1 MKERIIFH
9 IDVNNAFLS
18 WTAVYLLK
26 NGYKK
31 DIRKEPSII
40 GGDEKSRRGIVLA
53 KSPIAKKYG
62 VITAE
67 TIYSAKKK
75 CPKLE
80 IYPPNYQWYYEKSR
94 ELMEYLSK
102 YSPNFEQFSID
113 ECFLEMTGMN
123 YIYDDLIKLANH
135 IKNEIKERFGYTV
148 NIGIGNNKLCAK
160 MASDFLKPDKVHTL
174 YDYEVKE
181 KMYPLP
187 IGDLFGVGKSTR
199 EKLQSLGIKTI
210 GDLADFDITVLRRYF
225 KNQAEYVINSARGIN
240 NEEVDSSTY
249 IPKGISNELTIS
261 KDTNNYNE
269 LCVYLRRLS
278 NLLARRVREQNK
290 YANVIAV
297 ILKDKNFKRTT
308 HQKKLKNPINTE
320 EEIYSVSSKI
330 LKEML
335 GLEKIRLI
343 GIRLDDLVIKK
354 SYQTSLFE
362 EENVDQNLEKL
373 EKTIDKLKEKYG
385 EDVIKKII

>member
-1 MKERIIFH
+1 MH

-18 WTAVYLLK
+18 WTAIDLL
-26 NGYKK
+26 NHGYKY
-31 DIRKEPSII
+31 DIRNFCAVI
-40 GGDEKSRRGIVLA
+40 GGDEENRRGVVLA
-53 KSPIAKKYG
+53 KSINAKKVG
-62 VITAE
+62 IVSGESLFTAR
-67 TIYSAKKK
+67 KKFPRLK
-75 CPKLE
+75 V
-80 IYPPNYQWYYEKSR
+80 YPPNYEFYEEMSNK
-94 ELMEYLSK
+94 LFGLLSK
-102 YSPNFEQFSID
+102 YTPDIQKASID
-113 ECFLEMTGMN
+113 ECYLDYGKVK
-123 YIYDDLIKLANH
+123 KLYGDEKEFAYKLKDE
-135 IKNEIKERFGYTV
+135 IKNTLGFTV
-148 NIGIGNNKLCAK
+148 NIGIANNMLCAK

-225 KNQAEYVINSARGIN
+225 KNQAEYLINSARGIN

-278 NLLARRVREQNK
+278 SLLARRVREQNK

-335 GLEKIRLI
+335 ETEKIRLI

>member
-1 MKERIIFH
+1 MH

-18 WTAVYLLK
+18 WTAIDLL
-26 NGYKK
+26 NHGYKY
-31 DIRKEPSII
+31 DIRNFCAVI
-40 GGDEKSRRGIVLA
+40 GGDEENRRGVVLA
-53 KSPIAKKYG
+53 KSINAKKVG
-62 VITAE
+62 IVSGESLFTAR
-67 TIYSAKKK
+67 KKFPRLK
-75 CPKLE
+75 V
-80 IYPPNYQWYYEKSR
+80 YPPNYEFYEEMSNK
-94 ELMEYLSK
+94 LFDLLSK
-102 YSPNFEQFSID
+102 YTPDIQKASID
-113 ECFLEMTGMN
+113 ECYLDYGKVK
-123 YIYDDLIKLANH
+123 KLYGDEKEFAYKLKDE
-135 IKNEIKERFGYTV
+135 IKNTLGFTV
-148 NIGIGNNKLCAK
+148 NIGIANNMLCAK

-225 KNQAEYVINSARGIN
+225 KNQAEYLINSARGIN

-335 GLEKIRLI
+335 ETEKIRLI

>member
-1 MKERIIFH
+1 MH

-18 WTAVYLLK
+18 WTAIDLL
-26 NGYKK
+26 NHGYKY
-31 DIRKEPSII
+31 DIRNFCAVI
-40 GGDEKSRRGIVLA
+40 GGDEENRRGVVLA
-53 KSPIAKKYG
+53 KSINAKKVG
-62 VITAE
+62 IVSGESLFTAR
-67 TIYSAKKK
+67 KKFQRLK
-75 CPKLE
+75 V
-80 IYPPNYQWYYEKSR
+80 YPPNYEFYEEMSNK
-94 ELMEYLSK
+94 LFDLLSK
-102 YSPNFEQFSID
+102 YTPDIQKASID
-113 ECFLEMTGMN
+113 ECYLDYGKVK
-123 YIYDDLIKLANH
+123 KLYGDEKEFAYKLKDE
-135 IKNEIKERFGYTV
+135 IKNTLGFTV
-148 NIGIGNNKLCAK
+148 NIGIANNMLCAK

-225 KNQAEYVINSARGIN
+225 KNQAEYLINSARGIN

-278 NLLARRVREQNK
+278 SLLARRVREQNK

-335 GLEKIRLI
+335 GTEKIRLI

-373 EKTIDKLKEKYG
+373 EKTIDKVKEKYG

>member
-1 MKERIIFH
+1 
-9 IDVNNAFLS
+9 
-18 WTAVYLLK
+18 
-26 NGYKK
+26 
-31 DIRKEPSII
+31 
-40 GGDEKSRRGIVLA
+40 
-53 KSPIAKKYG
+53 
-62 VITAE
+62 
-67 TIYSAKKK
+67 
-75 CPKLE
+75 
-80 IYPPNYQWYYEKSR
+80 
-94 ELMEYLSK
+94 
-102 YSPNFEQFSID
+102 
-113 ECFLEMTGMN
+113 
-123 YIYDDLIKLANH
+123 
-135 IKNEIKERFGYTV
+135 
-148 NIGIGNNKLCAK
+148 
-160 MASDFLKPDKVHTL
+160 
-174 YDYEVKE
+174 
-181 KMYPLP
+181 MYPLP

-210 GDLADFDITVLRRYF
+210 GDLANFDITVLRRYF
-225 KNQAEYVINSARGIN
+225 KNQAEYLINSARGIN

-249 IPKGISNELTIS
+249 IPKGISNELTLS

-278 NLLARRVREQNK
+278 SLLARRVREQNK

-362 EENVDQNLEKL
+362 EENVNQNLEKL

-385 EDVIKKII
+385 EDIIKKII

>member
-1 MKERIIFH
+1 MH

-18 WTAVYLLK
+18 WTAIDLL
-26 NGYKK
+26 NHGYKY
-31 DIRKEPSII
+31 DIRNFCAVI
-40 GGDEKSRRGIVLA
+40 GGDEENRRGVVLA
-53 KSPIAKKYG
+53 KSINAKKVG
-62 VITAE
+62 IVSGESLFTAR
-67 TIYSAKKK
+67 KKFPRLK
-75 CPKLE
+75 V
-80 IYPPNYQWYYEKSR
+80 YPPNYEFYEEMSNK
-94 ELMEYLSK
+94 LFDLLSK
-102 YSPNFEQFSID
+102 YTPDIQKASID
-113 ECFLEMTGMN
+113 ECYLDYGKVK
-123 YIYDDLIKLANH
+123 KLYGDEKEFAYKLKDE
-135 IKNEIKERFGYTV
+135 IKNTLGFTV
-148 NIGIGNNKLCAK
+148 NIGIANNMLCAK

-225 KNQAEYVINSARGIN
+225 KNQAEYLINSARGIN

>member
-1 MKERIIFH
+1 MH

-18 WTAVYLLK
+18 WTAIDLL
-26 NGYKK
+26 NHGYKY
-31 DIRKEPSII
+31 DIRNFCAVI
-40 GGDEKSRRGIVLA
+40 GGDEENRRGVVLA
-53 KSPIAKKYG
+53 KSINAKKVG
-62 VITAE
+62 IVSGESLFTAR
-67 TIYSAKKK
+67 KKFPRLK
-75 CPKLE
+75 V
-80 IYPPNYQWYYEKSR
+80 YPPNYEFYEEMSNK
-94 ELMEYLSK
+94 LFDLLSK
-102 YSPNFEQFSID
+102 YTPDIQKASID
-113 ECFLEMTGMN
+113 ECYLDYGKVK
-123 YIYDDLIKLANH
+123 KLYGNEKEFAYKLKDE
-135 IKNEIKERFGYTV
+135 IKNTLGFTV
-148 NIGIGNNKLCAK
+148 NIGIANNMLCAK

-174 YDYEVKE
+174 YDYEIKE

-225 KNQAEYVINSARGIN
+225 KNQAEYLINSARGIN

-278 NLLARRVREQNK
+278 SLLARRVREQNK

-320 EEIYSVSSKI
+320 EEIYDISSKI

>member
-1 MKERIIFH
+1 MH

-18 WTAVYLLK
+18 WTAIDLL
-26 NGYKK
+26 NHGYKY
-31 DIRKEPSII
+31 DIRNFCAVI
-40 GGDEKSRRGIVLA
+40 GGDEENRRGVVLA
-53 KSPIAKKYG
+53 KSINAKKVG
-62 VITAE
+62 IVSGESLFTAR
-67 TIYSAKKK
+67 KKFPRLK
-75 CPKLE
+75 V
-80 IYPPNYQWYYEKSR
+80 YPPNYEFYEEMSNK
-94 ELMEYLSK
+94 LFDLLSK
-102 YSPNFEQFSID
+102 YTPDIQKASID
-113 ECFLEMTGMN
+113 ECYLDYGKVK
-123 YIYDDLIKLANH
+123 KLYGNEKEFAYKLKDE
-135 IKNEIKERFGYTV
+135 IKNALGFTV
-148 NIGIGNNKLCAK
+148 NIGIANNMLCAK

-174 YDYEVKE
+174 YDYEIKE

-225 KNQAEYVINSARGIN
+225 KNQAEYLINSARGIN

-278 NLLARRVREQNK
+278 SLLARRVREQNK

-362 EENVDQNLEKL
+362 EENVNQNLEKL

-385 EDVIKKII
+385 EDIIKKII

>member
-1 MKERIIFH
+1 MH

-18 WTAVYLLK
+18 WTAIDLL
-26 NGYKK
+26 NHGYKY
-31 DIRKEPSII
+31 DIRNFCAVI
-40 GGDEKSRRGIVLA
+40 GGDEENRRGVVLA
-53 KSPIAKKYG
+53 KSINAKKVG
-62 VITAE
+62 IVSGESLFTAR
-67 TIYSAKKK
+67 KKFPRLK
-75 CPKLE
+75 V
-80 IYPPNYQWYYEKSR
+80 YPPNYEFYEEMSNK
-94 ELMEYLSK
+94 LFDLLSK
-102 YSPNFEQFSID
+102 YTPDIQKASID
-113 ECFLEMTGMN
+113 ECYLDYGKVK
-123 YIYDDLIKLANH
+123 KLYGDEKDFAYKLKDE
-135 IKNEIKERFGYTV
+135 IKNTLGFTV
-148 NIGIGNNKLCAK
+148 NIGIANNMLCAK

-174 YDYEVKE
+174 YDYEIKE

-210 GDLADFDITVLRRYF
+210 GDLANFDITVLRRYF
-225 KNQAEYVINSARGIN
+225 KNQAEYLINSARGIN

-249 IPKGISNELTIS
+249 IPKGISNELTLS

-278 NLLARRVREQNK
+278 SLLARRVREQNK

-362 EENVDQNLEKL
+362 EENVNQNLEKL

-385 EDVIKKII
+385 EDIIKKII

>member
-1 MKERIIFH
+1 MH

-18 WTAVYLLK
+18 WTAIDLL
-26 NGYKK
+26 NHGYKY
-31 DIRKEPSII
+31 DIRNFCAVI
-40 GGDEKSRRGIVLA
+40 GGDEENRRGVVLA
-53 KSPIAKKYG
+53 KSINAKKVG
-62 VITAE
+62 IVSGESLFTAR
-67 TIYSAKKK
+67 KKFPRLK
-75 CPKLE
+75 V
-80 IYPPNYQWYYEKSR
+80 YPPNYEFYEEMSNK
-94 ELMEYLSK
+94 LFDLLSK
-102 YSPNFEQFSID
+102 YTPDIQKASID
-113 ECFLEMTGMN
+113 ECYLDYGKVK
-123 YIYDDLIKLANH
+123 KLYGDEKEFAYKLKDE
-135 IKNEIKERFGYTV
+135 IKNTLGFTV
-148 NIGIGNNKLCAK
+148 NIGIANNMLCAK

-225 KNQAEYVINSARGIN
+225 KNQAEYLINSARGIN

-278 NLLARRVREQNK
+278 SLLARRVREQNK